1 MKRSIVR
8 LLLVCLALG
17 MLLLQGTVT
26 ALAEGEPVELAVGTA
41 ADLEEVRSQI
51 AAGKTV
57 HVTLTDNLALEN
69 WTSLGTEEKP
79 FTGTF
84 DGGGHAITIKEGES
98 FLGVVSQ
105 AEVEN
110 LIVMGKVLDC
120 AALASYAKNTTFTDC
135 GNAAWVINTESGR
148 TCGLVGVSPTG
159 NSYIRCYNTGI
170 VQAFNVQSAD
180 DQPSEQ
186 DQVVC
191 GIASDYLPTAEMD
204 DTMVVNNQYKDC
216 YNGGVLRGDWI
227 HAIGEAGSGSSTT
240 MGGCYSVVKS
250 NTSSGDVTK
259 VEVLPAYMAAG
270 SPPAN
275 WDKDGNKKWT
285 YTKGLYPYTAREE
298 VTDGDI
304 AATAAAWVEDRK
316 LYLNAFDDGVWKT
329 PDDTVI
335 KDGAIVSL
343 GQNIRFEYKGL
354 SREVWLEGSGT
365 VTAEVTD
372 AAQLTGETKEQSVGY
387 LETLNASLAS
397 NGIENG
403 VWSILSESLPEGV
416 CFYGTNGMLSG
427 VVTARPGN
435 YTLKFRCTDQNT
447 RQYLY
452 QTLTLQVEKATGGV
466 TCTSDSVS
474 KTYNGEGQALGEE
487 YYTLAENAALEEI
500 LYQAGGDQEGTT
512 VLPVN
517 AGTYTV
523 TVKTKGTD
531 YYEASSVQCTLII
544 EPYPLTAE
552 DFNREELMQS
562 QPYTGEQIKPAVVAQ
577 PLTDC
582 VTPQADRDYTVTY
595 VNNGEPTYQEG
606 DPARILIEP
615 KGNYAAA
622 GGQPLVIP
630 FTIYVGGTEV
640 RLESGRGYTLG
651 TPGTSWTLNGE
662 ENKVTYT
669 GGSLFYVKDQG
680 AYHFARSA

>member
-26 ALAEGEPVELAVGTA
+26 ALAEGEPVELAVKTA
-41 ADLEEVRSQI
+41 ADLEQVRSQI

-84 DGGGHAITIKEGES
+84 DGGGYAITIKEGES
-98 FLGVVSQ
+98 FLGAVSNATIQ
-105 AEVEN
+105 DLTIFGSVKDHAAFATKAE
-110 LIVMGKVLDC
+110 G
-120 AALASYAKNTTFTDC
+120 STFVDC
-135 GNAAWVINTESGR
+135 GNAARVTDPEG
-148 TCGLVGVSPTG
+148 TLACGLVSGSLRENT
-159 NSYIRCYNTGI
+159 YERCFNTGI
-170 VQAFNVQSAD
+170 VSAG
-180 DQPSEQ
+180 EG
-186 DQVVC
+186 VAC
-191 GIASDYLPTAEMD
+191 GLVSDVKAEA
-204 DTMVVNNQYKDC
+204 VAAEREGSYNNTYRKC
-216 YNGGVLRGDWI
+216 YNAGTLIGTTIHPIGQMNTDSAAIDGACLSVINTKEENTVVRKQIDPDVL
-227 HAIGEAGSGSSTT
+227 AQGSTPDNGWGT
-240 MGGCYSVVKS
+240 
-250 NTSSGDVTK
+250 
-259 VEVLPAYMAAG
+259 E
-270 SPPAN
+270 
-275 WDKDGNKKWT
+275 WT

-416 CFYGTNGMLSG
+416 RFDGTSGKLSG
-427 VVTARPGN
+427 TVTARPGS

-523 TVKTKGTD
+523 TVKTKETD